1 MQVFNKLKRSLS
13 MASAIL
19 IGLSNFTPII
29 AEAQGAVSDVSTYK
43 VIVENFTSYEN
54 QKPLKGATYDFN
66 LVANK
71 KADGSYEELSTPQ
84 KIASKTIGSTDKEI
98 FFETSKEGRYQVVQT
113 SRPDGYYLGQGF
125 DQAGKVA
132 EISFPQMENGLEST
146 NKEVRLS
153 PKFTKIVKSVEIQKL
168 GEDNDQLNNT
178 TFTLTPGE
186 LNQNHDTED
195 EAVRTINV
203 INNKLVLENLVEG
216 KYTLQETTAQ
226 DGYGLDSRPI
236 DIEVSAPKDA
246 TSPDQVTVKVTR
258 NNVEIEGLVI
268 NNYKVP
274 TPGANS
280 NGKPFDKVVK
290 GPKDQGFVKKTKVGK
305 GEEVQYKIDIDVPT
319 DIKDYNKFVF
329 YDKLD
334 DALEFNSNTF
344 KELNGVTSTPTPSE
358 KYYSIAEAIK
368 VKDNPDLTLVKFKGL
383 DVPADKADQVKEGG
397 QVEITTTVKDGYKI
411 TKILVN
417 GKEMTGNTFTLT
429 EIPTNVEIVTE
440 NTISRLRLIQSSSLQ
455 SGLSGESTDGT
466 MRVLDSGNSQ
476 SPLNYG
482 EAFDVVEVDKSTPNI
497 QVKTL
502 IKHSDT
508 KNFPIVKIT
517 NVNGKTIEVEDE
529 NGARTFLQIDNA
541 EIFSGK
547 RYGKLETGTS
557 IQFKKADDNEKVAE
571 IISLLEDQTLK
582 GSLVN
587 KPSIFQMVGKLL
599 EIKEVNNQWMIEVND
614 SETNKNYY
622 IDKADVEA
630 LKKYVGTNTT
640 IIFKSVKGQQGYF
653 AYDFR
658 INESQEKPLEQC
670 TDIGNGWTNCDFTYN
685 GNKVTGFSE
694 SGLEKV
700 KINKDLIIP
709 NTDPQG
715 NSITN
720 IGRESFGSFPWYTN
734 KKDYNLNSIAI
745 SGGITNIEYGAFINN
760 QLTSVTI
767 PEGVIGI
774 GDFAF
779 SYNQITNIKLPN
791 TLKNLSGFSN
801 NKLTSVIMPK
811 SVVNIKYNA
820 FNSNQLTSVT
830 IPEGVTSIGD
840 KAFSNNQLTSITIPE
855 GVTSIGDCAFLENQ
869 LTKVN
874 IPNTLTKINDTNDKS
889 EYGTPLNTF
898 AKNPGVDGKVQ
909 LFTPDGTN
917 PHKIKD
923 NDYFVV
929 NPQGEVRP
937 ANSIPAKLFS
947 FFKPIKANALEVEE
961 GKEPIAVTSGPDSPQ
976 ETYINSIDISS
987 LGDNPNTFIK
997 NGVLISYDPATKT
1010 IVGKII
1016 DPKSFTDKHITVT
1029 FSAKVLENKTIY
1041 NDVTVIYDNGKGST
1055 GTPNL
1060 PQDKQPVVV
1069 GEAGKIT
1076 IKKIDGKTNTL
1087 LQGAEFK
1094 LMVKE
1099 NDTWVDFNATTEG
1112 NTNATNAQGLLV
1124 FKDLPIREYKLV
1136 ETKAPVIAGKTYNLT
1151 KEEIII
1157 DLTKTA
1163 EVEKTVANYDSETW
1177 IPRTGTMG
1185 MLPYILG
1192 AVILAGAGIC
1202 LERKSK
1208 R

>member
-203 INNKLVLENLVEG
+203 TNNKLVLENLVEG
-216 KYTLQETTAQ
+216 KYTLQEKTAQ
-226 DGYGLDSRPI
+226 DGYGLDNRPI

-280 NGKPFDKVVK
+280 NGKPFDKLVK

-334 DALEFNSNTF
+334 DALEFNPNTF
-344 KELNGVTSTPTPSE
+344 KELNSVTSTPTPSE
-358 KYYSIAEAIK
+358 KYYSIADAIK

-383 DVPADKADQVKEGG
+383 DLPADKADQVKEGG

-429 EIPTNVEIVTE
+429 QVPTNVEIVTE
-440 NTISRLRLIQSSSLQ
+440 KVESEISRLRIIPSASSQLNITA
-455 SGLSGESTDGT
+455 ESVDGT
-466 MRVLDSGNSQ
+466 LRELNNNNPKF
-476 SPLNYG
+476 PLNYG
-482 EAFDVVEVDKSTPNI
+482 DKFDVIEVNKTGTNTT
-497 QVKTL
+497 VKTL

-508 KNFPIVKIT
+508 KNFPIVRI
-517 NVNGKTIEVEDE
+517 NRVNGNLIEVEDI
-529 NGARTFLQIDNA
+529 NGSRRYLQIDNA
-541 EIFSGK
+541 DIFSSK
-547 RYGKLETGTS
+547 RFGKLAAGTS
-557 IQFKKADDNEKVAE
+557 IQFKKSDSNEQVAE
-571 IISLLEDQTLK
+571 VISLLGDQALK

-587 KPSIFQMVGKLL
+587 NSSPQDITQVVGTL
-599 EIKEVNNQWMIEVND
+599 IEVKKINEQWMMTAKIDLNLYD
-614 SETNKNYY
+614 MADKQGMANFYISEEYAT
-622 IDKADVEA
+622 A
-630 LKKYVGTNTT
+630 LKNNIGARIAFKT
-640 IIFKSVKGQQGYF
+640 IKNAGQSNYSAF
-653 AYDFR
+653 DIRF
-658 INESQEKPLEQC
+658 NESAKP
-670 TDIGNGWTNCDFTYN
+670 
-685 GNKVTGFSE
+685 
-694 SGLEKV
+694 
-700 KINKDLIIP
+700 
-709 NTDPQG
+709 
-715 NSITN
+715 
-720 IGRESFGSFPWYTN
+720 
-734 KKDYNLNSIAI
+734 
-745 SGGITNIEYGAFINN
+745 
-760 QLTSVTI
+760 
-767 PEGVIGI
+767 
-774 GDFAF
+774 
-779 SYNQITNIKLPN
+779 
-791 TLKNLSGFSN
+791 
-801 NKLTSVIMPK
+801 
-811 SVVNIKYNA
+811 
-820 FNSNQLTSVT
+820 
-830 IPEGVTSIGD
+830 
-840 KAFSNNQLTSITIPE
+840 
-855 GVTSIGDCAFLENQ
+855 
-869 LTKVN
+869 
-874 IPNTLTKINDTNDKS
+874 
-889 EYGTPLNTF
+889 
-898 AKNPGVDGKVQ
+898 
-909 LFTPDGTN
+909 
-917 PHKIKD
+917 
-923 NDYFVV
+923 
-929 NPQGEVRP
+929 
-937 ANSIPAKLFS
+937 IPAKLFS

-961 GKEPIAVTSGPDSPQ
+961 GKEPIAVTSGNVSPQ

-1016 DPKSFTDKHITVT
+1016 DPKSFTNKHITVN

-1076 IKKIDGKTNTL
+1076 IKKIDGKTNAL

-1136 ETKAPVIAGKTYNLT
+1136 ETKAPVVAGKTYNLT

-1163 EVEKTVANYDSETW
+1163 EVERVVANYDSETW

>member
-29 AEAQGAVSDVSTYK
+29 AEAQGGVSDVTTYK

-113 SRPDGYYLGQGF
+113 SRPDGYYLGQGQF
-125 DQAGKVA
+125 DGAGKVA
-132 EISFPQMENGLEST
+132 EVSFPQMENGLEST

-203 INNKLVLENLVEG
+203 TNNKLVLENLVEG
-216 KYTLQETTAQ
+216 KYTLQEKTAQ
-226 DGYGLDSRPI
+226 DGYGLDNRPI

-246 TSPDQVTVKVTR
+246 TSPDQVTVKLTR
-258 NNVEIEGLVI
+258 NNVEIQNLII

-274 TPGANS
+274 TPGENS

-290 GPKDQGFVKKTKVGK
+290 GPKDQGFVKNTKAGK
-305 GEEVQYKIDIDVPT
+305 GEELQYKIDIDVPT

-358 KYYSIAEAIK
+358 KYYSIADAIK

-383 DVPADKADQVKEGG
+383 DLPADKPDQVKEGG
-397 QVEITTTVKDGYKI
+397 QVEITTTVKEGYKI

-417 GKEMTGNTFTLT
+417 GKEMTGNTFILT
-429 EIPTNVEIVTE
+429 EVPTNVEIVTE
-440 NTISRLRLIQSSSLQ
+440 KVEPEVSRLRIIPSASSQLNTTA
-455 SGLSGESTDGT
+455 ESVDGT
-466 MRVLDSGNSQ
+466 LRELNNNNPKL
-476 SPLNYG
+476 PLNYG
-482 EAFDVVEVDKSTPNI
+482 DKFDVIEVDKSTPDTQI
-497 QVKTL
+497 KTL

-508 KNFPIVKIT
+508 KNFPIVRI
-517 NVNGKTIEVEDE
+517 NRVIDKTIQIEDE
-529 NGARTFLQIDNA
+529 VGNRTFLKIDNA
-541 EIFSGK
+541 EIFSSK

-557 IQFKKADDNEKVAE
+557 IQFKKVDSNEQVAE
-571 IISLLEDQTLK
+571 VISLLGDQALK

-587 KPSIFQMVGKLL
+587 NSSPQDVTQVVGTL
-599 EIKEVNNQWMIEVND
+599 IEVKKVNEQWMMTAKIDPNLYD
-614 SETNKNYY
+614 MADKRGMANFYISEEYVT
-622 IDKADVEA
+622 A
-630 LKKYVGTNTT
+630 LKNNIGARIAFKT
-640 IIFKSVKGQQGYF
+640 IKNAGQSNYSAF
-653 AYDFR
+653 DIRF
-658 INESQEKPLEQC
+658 NESAKP
-670 TDIGNGWTNCDFTYN
+670 
-685 GNKVTGFSE
+685 
-694 SGLEKV
+694 
-700 KINKDLIIP
+700 
-709 NTDPQG
+709 
-715 NSITN
+715 
-720 IGRESFGSFPWYTN
+720 
-734 KKDYNLNSIAI
+734 
-745 SGGITNIEYGAFINN
+745 
-760 QLTSVTI
+760 
-767 PEGVIGI
+767 
-774 GDFAF
+774 
-779 SYNQITNIKLPN
+779 
-791 TLKNLSGFSN
+791 
-801 NKLTSVIMPK
+801 
-811 SVVNIKYNA
+811 
-820 FNSNQLTSVT
+820 
-830 IPEGVTSIGD
+830 
-840 KAFSNNQLTSITIPE
+840 
-855 GVTSIGDCAFLENQ
+855 
-869 LTKVN
+869 
-874 IPNTLTKINDTNDKS
+874 
-889 EYGTPLNTF
+889 
-898 AKNPGVDGKVQ
+898 
-909 LFTPDGTN
+909 
-917 PHKIKD
+917 
-923 NDYFVV
+923 
-929 NPQGEVRP
+929 
-937 ANSIPAKLFS
+937 IPAKLFS

-961 GKEPIAVTSGPDSPQ
+961 GKEPIAVTPGNVSPQ
-976 ETYINSIDISS
+976 ETYINSIDISN

-1016 DPKSFTDKHITVT
+1016 DPKSFTDKHITVS

-1060 PQDKQPVVV
+1060 PEDKQPVVV

-1076 IKKIDGKTNTL
+1076 IKKIDGKTSNV

-1136 ETKAPVIAGKTYNLT
+1136 ETKVPVVAGKTYNLT

>member
-203 INNKLVLENLVEG
+203 TNNKLVLENLVEG
-216 KYTLQETTAQ
+216 KYTLQEKTAQ
-226 DGYGLDSRPI
+226 DGYGLDNRPI

-280 NGKPFDKVVK
+280 NGKPFDKLVK

-319 DIKDYNKFVF
+319 DIKNYNKFVF

-334 DALEFNSNTF
+334 DALEFNPNTF
-344 KELNGVTSTPTPSE
+344 KELNSVTSTPTPSE
-358 KYYSIAEAIK
+358 KYYSIADAIK

-383 DVPADKADQVKEGG
+383 DLPADKADQVKEGG

-429 EIPTNVEIVTE
+429 QVPTNVEIVTE
-440 NTISRLRLIQSSSLQ
+440 KVESEISRLRIIPSASSQLNITA
-455 SGLSGESTDGT
+455 ESVDGT
-466 MRVLDSGNSQ
+466 LRELNNNNPKF
-476 SPLNYG
+476 PLNYG
-482 EAFDVVEVDKSTPNI
+482 DKFDVIEVNKTGTNTT
-497 QVKTL
+497 VKTL

-508 KNFPIVKIT
+508 KNFPIVRI
-517 NVNGKTIEVEDE
+517 NRVNGNLIEVEDI
-529 NGARTFLQIDNA
+529 NGSRRYLQIDNA
-541 EIFSGK
+541 DIFSSK
-547 RYGKLETGTS
+547 RFGKLAAGTS
-557 IQFKKADDNEKVAE
+557 IQFKKSDSNEQVAE
-571 IISLLEDQTLK
+571 VISLLGDQALK

-587 KPSIFQMVGKLL
+587 NSSPQDITQVVGTL
-599 EIKEVNNQWMIEVND
+599 IEVKKINEQWMMTAKIDPNLYD
-614 SETNKNYY
+614 MADKQGMANFYISEEYAT
-622 IDKADVEA
+622 A
-630 LKKYVGTNTT
+630 LKNNIGARIAFKT
-640 IIFKSVKGQQGYF
+640 IKNAGQSNYSAF
-653 AYDFR
+653 DIRF
-658 INESQEKPLEQC
+658 NESAKP
-670 TDIGNGWTNCDFTYN
+670 
-685 GNKVTGFSE
+685 
-694 SGLEKV
+694 
-700 KINKDLIIP
+700 
-709 NTDPQG
+709 
-715 NSITN
+715 
-720 IGRESFGSFPWYTN
+720 
-734 KKDYNLNSIAI
+734 
-745 SGGITNIEYGAFINN
+745 
-760 QLTSVTI
+760 
-767 PEGVIGI
+767 
-774 GDFAF
+774 
-779 SYNQITNIKLPN
+779 
-791 TLKNLSGFSN
+791 
-801 NKLTSVIMPK
+801 
-811 SVVNIKYNA
+811 
-820 FNSNQLTSVT
+820 
-830 IPEGVTSIGD
+830 
-840 KAFSNNQLTSITIPE
+840 
-855 GVTSIGDCAFLENQ
+855 
-869 LTKVN
+869 
-874 IPNTLTKINDTNDKS
+874 
-889 EYGTPLNTF
+889 
-898 AKNPGVDGKVQ
+898 
-909 LFTPDGTN
+909 
-917 PHKIKD
+917 
-923 NDYFVV
+923 
-929 NPQGEVRP
+929 
-937 ANSIPAKLFS
+937 IPAKLFS

-961 GKEPIAVTSGPDSPQ
+961 GEEPIAVTSGNVSPQ

-1016 DPKSFTDKHITVT
+1016 DPKSFTNKHITVN

-1076 IKKIDGKTNTL
+1076 IKKIDGKTNAL

-1136 ETKAPVIAGKTYNLT
+1136 ETKAPVVAGKTYNLT

-1163 EVEKTVANYDSETW
+1163 EVERVVANYDSETW

>member
-84 KIASKTIGSTDKEI
+84 KIASKTIGSADKEI

-113 SRPDGYYLGQGF
+113 SRPDGYYLGQGEF
-125 DQAGKVA
+125 DGASKVA
-132 EISFPQMENGLEST
+132 EVSFPLMENGLEST

-168 GEDNDQLNNT
+168 GENNDQLKDT
-178 TFTLTPGE
+178 TFTLIPGE
-186 LNQNHDTED
+186 LNQNHDTDD
-195 EAVRTINV
+195 EAVRTIDV
-203 INNKLVLENLVEG
+203 KNNKLVLENLVEG
-216 KYTLQETTAQ
+216 KYTLQEKAAQ
-226 DGYGLDSRPI
+226 DGYGLDNRPI

-246 TSPDQVTVKVTR
+246 TSPDQVTVKLTR
-258 NNVEIEGLVI
+258 NNVEIQGLII

-274 TPGANS
+274 TPGENS
-280 NGKPFDKVVK
+280 NGKPFDKLVK

-334 DALEFNSNTF
+334 DALEFNPNTF

-383 DVPADKADQVKEGG
+383 DMPQDKADQVKEGG
-397 QVEITTTVKDGYKI
+397 QVEITTTVKEGYKI

-429 EIPTNVEIVTE
+429 KIPTNVEIVTE
-440 NTISRLRLIQSSSLQ
+440 
-455 SGLSGESTDGT
+455 
-466 MRVLDSGNSQ
+466 
-476 SPLNYG
+476 
-482 EAFDVVEVDKSTPNI
+482 
-497 QVKTL
+497 
-502 IKHSDT
+502 
-508 KNFPIVKIT
+508 KI
-517 NVNGKTIEVEDE
+517 
-529 NGARTFLQIDNA
+529 
-541 EIFSGK
+541 
-547 RYGKLETGTS
+547 
-557 IQFKKADDNEKVAE
+557 
-571 IISLLEDQTLK
+571 
-582 GSLVN
+582 
-587 KPSIFQMVGKLL
+587 
-599 EIKEVNNQWMIEVND
+599 
-614 SETNKNYY
+614 
-622 IDKADVEA
+622 
-630 LKKYVGTNTT
+630 
-640 IIFKSVKGQQGYF
+640 
-653 AYDFR
+653 
-658 INESQEKPLEQC
+658 EQC
-670 TDIGNGWTNCDFTYN
+670 TDLGKGWTNCDFTYEKN
-685 GNKVTGFSE
+685 DEGKYEVTGFSE
-694 SGLEKV
+694 FGKEKV
-700 KINKDLIIP
+700 KTNKDLVIP
-709 NTDPQG
+709 SKDPQG
-715 NSITN
+715 NNITSVGKN
-720 IGRESFGSFPWYTN
+720 
-734 KKDYNLNSIAI
+734 
-745 SGGITNIEYGAFINN
+745 AFQEN

-767 PEGVIGI
+767 PQGI
-774 GDFAF
+774 ISIEWAAF
-779 SYNQITNIKLPN
+779 YGNQ
-791 TLKNLSGFSN
+791 
-801 NKLTSVIMPK
+801 LTSVIIPKGVISIDCYAFKHNQLISVIIPEGVISIKNGAFAENQLTSVTIPK
-811 SVVNIKYNA
+811 SVTSIESNA
-820 FNSNQLTSVT
+820 FRSNQLTSVT
-830 IPEGVTSIGD
+830 IPKMLTSIESYAFADNKLTSVTISEGVTKIEWG
-840 KAFSNNQLTSITIPE
+840 AFADNKLTSVTISE
-855 GVTSIGDCAFLENQ
+855 GVTNIGDEAFANNHLD
-869 LTKVN
+869 KVN
-874 IPNTLTKINDTNDKS
+874 IPSSLKNINSSNS
-889 EYGTPLNTF
+889 L
-898 AKNPGVDGKVQ
+898 KNSFYNNLGIKGKVQ

-917 PHKIKD
+917 PHNIKD
-923 NDYFVV
+923 NNYFVV
-929 NPQGEVRP
+929 NPQGGVRP
-937 ANSIPAKLFS
+937 ASSMAARLFS

-961 GKEPIAVTSGPDSPQ
+961 GKEPIAVGTPSPEKEAKEPTKAEDKVISNQ
-976 ETYINSIDISS
+976 ETYINSIDINN

-1029 FSAKVLENKTIY
+1029 FSARVLENKTIY

-1060 PQDKQPVVV
+1060 PEDKQPVVV
-1069 GEAGKIT
+1069 GESGKIT
-1076 IKKIDGKTNTL
+1076 VKKIDGKTSDV

-1124 FKDLPIREYKLV
+1124 FKDLPIREYKLI

-1151 KEEIII
+1151 KEKIII

-1163 EVEKTVANYDSETW
+1163 EVEQTVKNYDSETW
-1177 IPRTGTMG
+1177 IPRTGTLG

>member
-71 KADGSYEELSTPQ
+71 KADGSYEELSSPQ

-113 SRPDGYYLGQGF
+113 SRPDGYYLGQGEF
-125 DQAGKVA
+125 DGAGKVA
-132 EISFPQMENGLEST
+132 EVSFPLMENGLEST

-186 LNQNHDTED
+186 LNQNHDTDD
-195 EAVRTINV
+195 EAVRTIDV
-203 INNKLVLENLVEG
+203 KNNKLVLENLVEG
-216 KYTLQETTAQ
+216 KYTLQEKAAQ
-226 DGYGLDSRPI
+226 DGYGLDNRPI

-246 TSPDQVTVKVTR
+246 TSPDQVTVKLTR
-258 NNVEIEGLVI
+258 NNVEIQDLII

-274 TPGANS
+274 TPGENS
-280 NGKPFDKVVK
+280 NGKPFDKLVK

-344 KELNGVTSTPTPSE
+344 KELNGVTGTPTPSE
-358 KYYSIAEAIK
+358 KYYSIDEAIK

-383 DVPADKADQVKEGG
+383 DMPQDKADQVKEGG
-397 QVEITTTVKDGYKI
+397 QVKITTTTKEGYKI

-429 EIPTNVEIVTE
+429 KIPTNVEIVTE
-440 NTISRLRLIQSSSLQ
+440 KTISRLRLIESSSSQFDLN
-455 SGLSGESTDGT
+455 GESADGT
-466 MRVLDSGNSQ
+466 IRVLDNGNSHF
-476 SPLNYG
+476 PLNYG
-482 EAFDVVEVDKSTPNI
+482 KAFDVVEVDKSNPNI
-497 QVKTL
+497 QVRAL
-502 IKHSDT
+502 VKHSDT
-508 KNFPIVKIT
+508 KNFPIVRI
-517 NVNGKTIEVEDE
+517 NRVIDKTIQVEDE
-529 NGARTFLQIDNA
+529 VGNQIFLKIDNA
-541 EIFSGK
+541 EIFSSK
-547 RYGKLETGTS
+547 RYGKLAAGTS
-557 IQFKKADDNEKVAE
+557 IQFKRVDGDEQVAE
-571 IISLLEDQTLK
+571 VISLLGDQTLK

-587 KPSIFQMVGKLL
+587 NSSPQDATQVVGTLI
-599 EIKEVNNQWMIEVND
+599 EVKEVNGQWMMTAKIDTNLYDMANSQGMVNFYI
-614 SETNKNYY
+614 SEEY
-622 IDKADVEA
+622 ITA
-630 LKKYVGTNTT
+630 LKNNIGA
-640 IIFKSVKGQQGYF
+640 IIAFKAIKNAGQGSYYAF
-653 AYDFR
+653 DFR
-658 INESQEKPLEQC
+658 INKSAKP
-670 TDIGNGWTNCDFTYN
+670 
-685 GNKVTGFSE
+685 
-694 SGLEKV
+694 
-700 KINKDLIIP
+700 
-709 NTDPQG
+709 
-715 NSITN
+715 
-720 IGRESFGSFPWYTN
+720 
-734 KKDYNLNSIAI
+734 
-745 SGGITNIEYGAFINN
+745 
-760 QLTSVTI
+760 
-767 PEGVIGI
+767 
-774 GDFAF
+774 
-779 SYNQITNIKLPN
+779 
-791 TLKNLSGFSN
+791 
-801 NKLTSVIMPK
+801 
-811 SVVNIKYNA
+811 
-820 FNSNQLTSVT
+820 
-830 IPEGVTSIGD
+830 
-840 KAFSNNQLTSITIPE
+840 
-855 GVTSIGDCAFLENQ
+855 
-869 LTKVN
+869 
-874 IPNTLTKINDTNDKS
+874 
-889 EYGTPLNTF
+889 
-898 AKNPGVDGKVQ
+898 
-909 LFTPDGTN
+909 
-917 PHKIKD
+917 
-923 NDYFVV
+923 
-929 NPQGEVRP
+929 
-937 ANSIPAKLFS
+937 IPARLFS
-947 FFKPIKANALEVEE
+947 FLKPIKANALGADKE
-961 GKEPIAVTSGPDSPQ
+961 KEPKTPIEKLVSPVSSQ
-976 ETYINSIDISS
+976 ETYINSININN

-1060 PQDKQPVVV
+1060 PEDKQPVVV

-1076 IKKIDGKTNTL
+1076 VKKIDGKTSDV

-1151 KEEIII
+1151 KEKIII
-1157 DLTKTA
+1157 DLTNTS
-1163 EVEKTVANYDSETW
+1163 EVEQTVKNYDSETW

-1208 R
+1208 G

>member
-43 VIVENFTSYEN
+43 VIIENFTSYEN

-195 EAVRTINV
+195 ETVRTINV
-203 INNKLVLENLVEG
+203 TNNKLVLENLVEG
-216 KYTLQETTAQ
+216 KYTLQEKTAQ
-226 DGYGLDSRPI
+226 DGYGLDNRPI

-258 NNVEIEGLVI
+258 NNAEIEGLVI

-280 NGKPFDKVVK
+280 NGKPFDKLVK

-334 DALEFNSNTF
+334 DALEFNPNTF
-344 KELNGVTSTPTPSE
+344 KELNSVTSTPTPSE
-358 KYYSIAEAIK
+358 KYYSIADAIK
-368 VKDNPDLTLVKFKGL
+368 VKNNPDLTLVKFKGL
-383 DVPADKADQVKEGG
+383 DLPADKANQVKEGG
-397 QVEITTTVKDGYKI
+397 QVEITTTVKEGYKI

-429 EIPTNVEIVTE
+429 KIPTNVEIVTE
-440 NTISRLRLIQSSSLQ
+440 KTKPEISRLRIIPSVSSQLNTTA
-455 SGLSGESTDGT
+455 ESVDGT
-466 MRVLDSGNSQ
+466 LRELNNNNPKF
-476 SPLNYG
+476 PLNYG
-482 EAFDVVEVDKSTPNI
+482 NKFDVIEVNKTGTNTT
-497 QVKTL
+497 VKTL

-508 KNFPIVKIT
+508 KSFPIVRI
-517 NVNGKTIEVEDE
+517 NRVNGNLIEVEDI
-529 NGARTFLQIDNA
+529 NGSRRYLQIDNTD
-541 EIFSGK
+541 IFSSK
-547 RYGKLETGTS
+547 RFGKLAAGTS
-557 IQFKKADDNEKVAE
+557 IQFKISDSNEQVAE
-571 IISLLEDQTLK
+571 VISLLGDQTLK

-587 KPSIFQMVGKLL
+587 NSSPQDITQVVGTL
-599 EIKEVNNQWMIEVND
+599 IEVKKINEQWMMTAKIDPNLYD
-614 SETNKNYY
+614 MADKQGMANFYISEEYAT
-622 IDKADVEA
+622 A
-630 LKKYVGTNTT
+630 LKNNIGARIAFKT
-640 IIFKSVKGQQGYF
+640 IKNAGQSNYSAF
-653 AYDFR
+653 DIRF
-658 INESQEKPLEQC
+658 NESAKP
-670 TDIGNGWTNCDFTYN
+670 
-685 GNKVTGFSE
+685 
-694 SGLEKV
+694 
-700 KINKDLIIP
+700 
-709 NTDPQG
+709 
-715 NSITN
+715 
-720 IGRESFGSFPWYTN
+720 
-734 KKDYNLNSIAI
+734 
-745 SGGITNIEYGAFINN
+745 
-760 QLTSVTI
+760 
-767 PEGVIGI
+767 
-774 GDFAF
+774 
-779 SYNQITNIKLPN
+779 
-791 TLKNLSGFSN
+791 
-801 NKLTSVIMPK
+801 
-811 SVVNIKYNA
+811 
-820 FNSNQLTSVT
+820 
-830 IPEGVTSIGD
+830 
-840 KAFSNNQLTSITIPE
+840 
-855 GVTSIGDCAFLENQ
+855 
-869 LTKVN
+869 
-874 IPNTLTKINDTNDKS
+874 
-889 EYGTPLNTF
+889 
-898 AKNPGVDGKVQ
+898 
-909 LFTPDGTN
+909 
-917 PHKIKD
+917 
-923 NDYFVV
+923 
-929 NPQGEVRP
+929 
-937 ANSIPAKLFS
+937 IPAKLFS

-1163 EVEKTVANYDSETW
+1163 EVERTVANYDSETW

-1208 R
+1208 RWL

>member
-132 EISFPQMENGLEST
+132 EVSFPQMENGLEST

-203 INNKLVLENLVEG
+203 TNNKLILENLVEG
-216 KYTLQETTAQ
+216 KYTLQEKTAQ
-226 DGYGLDSRPI
+226 DGYGLDNRPI
-236 DIEVSAPKDA
+236 DIEVSAPKDT

-258 NNVEIEGLVI
+258 NNAEIEGLVI

-280 NGKPFDKVVK
+280 NGKPFDKLVK

-334 DALEFNSNTF
+334 DALEFNPNTF
-344 KELNGVTSTPTPSE
+344 KELNSVTSTPTPSE
-358 KYYSIAEAIK
+358 KYYSIADAIK

-383 DVPADKADQVKEGG
+383 DLPADKADQVKEGG

-440 NTISRLRLIQSSSLQ
+440 KTISRLRLIQSSASRFNLN
-455 SGLSGESTDGT
+455 GESTDGT
-466 MRVLDSGNSQ
+466 LRDLNSGNSHF
-476 SPLNYG
+476 SLNYG
-482 EAFDVVEVDKSTPNI
+482 EAFDVVEIDKSNPNI
-497 QVKTL
+497 QVRTL

-508 KNFPIVKIT
+508 KNFPIVKIYG
-517 NVNGKTIEVEDE
+517 VNDNLIRVGDE
-529 NGARTFLQIDNA
+529 FGHVSFLQIDNTD
-541 EIFSGK
+541 IFSSK
-547 RYGKLETGTS
+547 RFGKLAVETS
-557 IQFKKADDNEKVAE
+557 IQFKRSDSNGQVAE
-571 IISLLEDQTLK
+571 VISLLGDQALK
-582 GSLVN
+582 GSLVS
-587 KPSIFQMVGKLL
+587 KPDVYQEAGKLL
-599 EIKEVNNQWMIEVND
+599 EIKEVNNQWTIKARVDNNLNGAAD
-614 SETNKNYY
+614 NRHNATYY
-622 IDKADVEA
+622 VDKADVEV
-630 LKKYVGTNTT
+630 LKKYVGTNTK
-640 IIFKSVKGQQGYF
+640 IAFKVVENSGQQGYF

-658 INESQEKPLEQC
+658 INESQEPLEKC
-670 TDIGNGWTNCDFTYN
+670 TDLGKGWTNCDFTYN
-685 GNKVTGFSE
+685 GDTVTGFSE
-694 SGLEKV
+694 SGKEKI
-700 KINKDLIIP
+700 KTNKDLIIP
-709 NTDPQG
+709 GKDFNG
-715 NSITN
+715 NNITN
-720 IGRESFGSFPWYTN
+720 IGDSAF
-734 KKDYNLNSIAI
+734 YNIQLTSVII
-745 SGGITNIEYGAFINN
+745 PEGITGIGAAAFTNN
-760 QLTSVTI
+760 QLTFVII
-767 PEGVIGI
+767 PEGVISI
-774 GDFAF
+774 GDSAF
-779 SYNQITNIKLPN
+779 S
-791 TLKNLSGFSN
+791 F
-801 NKLTSVIMPK
+801 NKLANVI
-811 SVVNIKYNA
+811 
-820 FNSNQLTSVT
+820 
-830 IPEGVTSIGD
+830 IPEGVKSV
-840 KAFSNNQLTSITIPE
+840 
-855 GVTSIGDCAFLENQ
+855 GVNTFKNNQ

-874 IPNTLTKINDTNDKS
+874 IPSTLKTINDTNDKDS
-889 EYGTPLNTF
+889 FGNPLNTF
-898 AKNPGVDGKVQ
+898 ANNPGVVDKKVQ
-909 LFTPDGTN
+909 LFAPNSADNQG
-917 PHKIKD
+917 IKD
-923 NDYFVV
+923 NNYFVV
-929 NPQGEVRP
+929 NPKGGVRP
-937 ANSIPAKLFS
+937 ASSIPARLFS
-947 FFKPIKANALEVEE
+947 FFKPIKANALGAEKEIKPPTPIEE
-961 GKEPIAVTSGPDSPQ
+961 IVSPASSQ

-1016 DPKSFTDKHITVT
+1016 DPKSFTNKHITVN

-1076 IKKIDGKTNTL
+1076 IKKIDGKTNAL

-1136 ETKAPVIAGKTYNLT
+1136 ETKAPVVAGKTYNLT

-1163 EVEKTVANYDSETW
+1163 EVERVVANYDSETW

>member
-203 INNKLVLENLVEG
+203 TNNKLVLENLVEG
-216 KYTLQETTAQ
+216 KYTLQEKTAQ
-226 DGYGLDSRPI
+226 DGYGLDNRPI

-280 NGKPFDKVVK
+280 NGKPFDKLVK

-334 DALEFNSNTF
+334 DALEFNPNTF
-344 KELNGVTSTPTPSE
+344 KELNSVTSTPTPSE
-358 KYYSIAEAIK
+358 KYYSIADAIK

-383 DVPADKADQVKEGG
+383 DLPADKADQVKEGG

-429 EIPTNVEIVTE
+429 QVPTNVEIVTE
-440 NTISRLRLIQSSSLQ
+440 KVESEISRLRIIPSASSQLNITA
-455 SGLSGESTDGT
+455 ESVDGT
-466 MRVLDSGNSQ
+466 LRELNNNNPKF
-476 SPLNYG
+476 PLNYG
-482 EAFDVVEVDKSTPNI
+482 DKFDVIEVNKTGTNTT
-497 QVKTL
+497 VKTL

-508 KNFPIVKIT
+508 KNFPIVRI
-517 NVNGKTIEVEDE
+517 NRVNGNLIEVEDI
-529 NGARTFLQIDNA
+529 NGSRRYLQIDNA
-541 EIFSGK
+541 DIFSSK
-547 RYGKLETGTS
+547 RFGKLAAGTS
-557 IQFKKADDNEKVAE
+557 IQFKKSDSNEQVAE
-571 IISLLEDQTLK
+571 VISLLGDQALK

-587 KPSIFQMVGKLL
+587 NSSPQDITQVVGTL
-599 EIKEVNNQWMIEVND
+599 IEVKKINEQWMMTAKIDPNLYD
-614 SETNKNYY
+614 MADKQGMANFYISEEYAT
-622 IDKADVEA
+622 A
-630 LKKYVGTNTT
+630 LKNNIGARIAFKT
-640 IIFKSVKGQQGYF
+640 IKNAGQSNYSAF
-653 AYDFR
+653 DIRF
-658 INESQEKPLEQC
+658 NESAKP
-670 TDIGNGWTNCDFTYN
+670 
-685 GNKVTGFSE
+685 
-694 SGLEKV
+694 
-700 KINKDLIIP
+700 
-709 NTDPQG
+709 
-715 NSITN
+715 
-720 IGRESFGSFPWYTN
+720 
-734 KKDYNLNSIAI
+734 
-745 SGGITNIEYGAFINN
+745 
-760 QLTSVTI
+760 
-767 PEGVIGI
+767 
-774 GDFAF
+774 
-779 SYNQITNIKLPN
+779 
-791 TLKNLSGFSN
+791 
-801 NKLTSVIMPK
+801 
-811 SVVNIKYNA
+811 
-820 FNSNQLTSVT
+820 
-830 IPEGVTSIGD
+830 
-840 KAFSNNQLTSITIPE
+840 
-855 GVTSIGDCAFLENQ
+855 
-869 LTKVN
+869 
-874 IPNTLTKINDTNDKS
+874 
-889 EYGTPLNTF
+889 
-898 AKNPGVDGKVQ
+898 
-909 LFTPDGTN
+909 
-917 PHKIKD
+917 
-923 NDYFVV
+923 
-929 NPQGEVRP
+929 
-937 ANSIPAKLFS
+937 IPAKLFS

-961 GKEPIAVTSGPDSPQ
+961 GKEPIAVTSGNVSPQ

-1016 DPKSFTDKHITVT
+1016 DPKSFTNKHITVN

-1076 IKKIDGKTNTL
+1076 IKKIDGKTNAL

-1136 ETKAPVIAGKTYNLT
+1136 ETKAPVVAGKTYNLT

-1163 EVEKTVANYDSETW
+1163 EVERVVANYDSETW

>member
-43 VIVENFTSYEN
+43 VIVENFTNYEN

-153 PKFTKIVKSVEIQKL
+153 PKFTKIVKSIEIQKL

-178 TFTLTPGE
+178 TFTLTPRE
-186 LNQNHDTED
+186 LNQNADLAD
-195 EAVRTINV
+195 NAARTIDV
-203 INNKLVLENLVEG
+203 KNNKLVLENLLEG

-226 DGYGLDSRPI
+226 DGYGLDNRPI

-258 NNVEIEGLVI
+258 NNAEIEGLVI

-280 NGKPFDKVVK
+280 NGKPFDKLVK

-334 DALEFNSNTF
+334 DALEFNPNTF

-358 KYYSIAEAIK
+358 KYYSIADAIK

-383 DVPADKADQVKEGG
+383 DLPADKANQVKEGG
-397 QVEITTTVKDGYKI
+397 QVEITTTVKEGYKI

-440 NTISRLRLIQSSSLQ
+440 KIKPEISRLRIIPSTSSQLNTTA
-455 SGLSGESTDGT
+455 ESVDGT
-466 MRVLDSGNSQ
+466 LRELNNNNPKF
-476 SPLNYG
+476 PLNYG
-482 EAFDVVEVDKSTPNI
+482 NKFDVIEVNKTGTNTT
-497 QVKTL
+497 VKTL

-508 KNFPIVKIT
+508 KSFPIVRI
-517 NVNGKTIEVEDE
+517 NHVNGNLIEVEDI
-529 NGARTFLQIDNA
+529 NGSRRYLQIDNTD
-541 EIFSGK
+541 IFSSK
-547 RYGKLETGTS
+547 RFGKLAAGTS
-557 IQFKKADDNEKVAE
+557 IQFKISDSNEQVAE
-571 IISLLEDQTLK
+571 VISLLGDQALK
-582 GSLVN
+582 GSLVS
-587 KPSIFQMVGKLL
+587 KPPVKQMVGKIL
-599 EIKEVNNQWMIEVND
+599 EIKGVNGQWIMTAKID
-614 SETNKNYY
+614 SNLYDMDDKQGMASFY
-622 IDKADVEA
+622 IAEEDATA
-630 LKKYVGTNTT
+630 LKNNIGAKIAFKT
-640 IIFKSVKGQQGYF
+640 IKNAGQSNYSAF
-653 AYDFR
+653 DIRF
-658 INESQEKPLEQC
+658 NESAKP
-670 TDIGNGWTNCDFTYN
+670 
-685 GNKVTGFSE
+685 
-694 SGLEKV
+694 
-700 KINKDLIIP
+700 
-709 NTDPQG
+709 
-715 NSITN
+715 
-720 IGRESFGSFPWYTN
+720 
-734 KKDYNLNSIAI
+734 
-745 SGGITNIEYGAFINN
+745 
-760 QLTSVTI
+760 
-767 PEGVIGI
+767 
-774 GDFAF
+774 
-779 SYNQITNIKLPN
+779 
-791 TLKNLSGFSN
+791 
-801 NKLTSVIMPK
+801 
-811 SVVNIKYNA
+811 
-820 FNSNQLTSVT
+820 
-830 IPEGVTSIGD
+830 
-840 KAFSNNQLTSITIPE
+840 
-855 GVTSIGDCAFLENQ
+855 
-869 LTKVN
+869 
-874 IPNTLTKINDTNDKS
+874 
-889 EYGTPLNTF
+889 
-898 AKNPGVDGKVQ
+898 
-909 LFTPDGTN
+909 
-917 PHKIKD
+917 
-923 NDYFVV
+923 
-929 NPQGEVRP
+929 
-937 ANSIPAKLFS
+937 IPAKLFS

-961 GKEPIAVTSGPDSPQ
+961 GKEPIAVTSGNISPQ

-987 LGDNPNTFIK
+987 SGDNPNTFIK

-1076 IKKIDGKTNTL
+1076 IKKIDGKTNAL

-1136 ETKAPVIAGKTYNLT
+1136 ETKAPVVAGKTYNLT

-1163 EVEKTVANYDSETW
+1163 EVERTVANYDSETW

-1192 AVILAGAGIC
+1192 AVVLAGAGIC